1 MICKGR
7 EVHRAAASA
16 QWLGRWS
23 WSMVGVCVGVFAA
36 VAADSAVPNR
46 LEQGRLVTQRAAGIL
61 SSNLL
66 TALARGGPTNALEF
80 CHLQAVTLT
89 EGSGQPGVQVRRVSH
104 RPRNPANRATTNELA
119 VLGQFR
125 DRMKP
130 GAGLPPMLVTN
141 ATGRVTFYSPIVLNT
156 PLCLQCHGQAGT
168 EISAGTQ
175 EALRRLYPKDEAT
188 GFKLGELRGLW
199 RVDFEPER

>member
-1 MICKGR
+1 MICKAR
-7 EVHRAAASA
+7 DVHRAAENAR
-16 QWLGRWS
+16 WLGRWFWTTVS
-23 WSMVGVCVGVFAA
+23 LCVGVFAA
-36 VAADSAVPNR
+36 ASADSAVTNR

-66 TALARGGPTNALEF
+66 AALARGGPTNALEF
-80 CHLQAVTLT
+80 CHVQAIALT

-125 DRMKP
+125 DRLKP
-130 GAGLPPMLVTN
+130 GAGLPPVLVTN
-141 ATGRVTFYSPIVLNT
+141 ATGQVTFYSAIVLNT

-175 EALRRLYPKDEAT
+175 EVLRRLYPKDEAT

-199 RVDFEPER
+199 RVNFKPEQ